1 MRRCWSVMLGTL
13 GMLGLLWLAGARA
26 EAQKPP
32 APPNKKAVQTLLKP
46 LHKVVRVSKVIGD
59 AGGGRWVVLYTS
71 HKEGKGKSSATFWV
85 GLVTAAPDGAL
96 TLAGKLS
103 LPTEMAPFEDIE
115 PIKWGTSA
123 FKDHDGDGKPELYV
137 VYGYTNEPQPA
148 VGDTYYRAM
157 ALLNFDGAAPTIA
170 LALTLD
176 ESPEADTPPEII
188 SKLSFAKLK
197 PGAPAEATLTTTISD
212 YDEGAGERMPGKPK
226 KTLYRHD
233 PARDVWVA
241 QK

>member
-1 MRRCWSVMLGTL
+1 MRRCGSVVAI
-13 GMLGLLWLAGARA
+13 GLLVLLGAHAG
-26 EAQKPP
+26 AQKPP
-32 APPNKKAVQTLLKP
+32 APPNKKAVQALLKP

-71 HKEGKGKSSATFWV
+71 HKEGKRKASATFWV
-85 GLVTAAPDGAL
+85 GLVSAAPDG
-96 TLAGKLS
+96 TLALGGKLA
-103 LPTEMAPFEDIE
+103 LPTEMEPFEEVE

-137 VYGYTNEPQPA
+137 VYGYNNEPQPA

-157 ALLNFDGAAPTIA
+157 ALLNVDGAAPTIA

-176 ESPEADTPPEII
+176 ESPEADTTPEII
-188 SKLSFAKLK
+188 SKLSFAKLA
-197 PGAPAEATLTTTISD
+197 PGKPAEATLTTTIAD
-212 YDEGAGERMPGKPK
+212 YDEGSGERAPGKPK

-233 PARDVWVA
+233 PSKDVWLA